1 MPATL
6 LADCPL
12 QTHYKAKKNMGL
24 YSNTV
29 RQLGD
34 SGGGQRTTAPSS
46 TSSLRIRVKPS
57 ESTDEDSVVFTDKQN
72 EGTNTEDVP
81 IKPHAFQAGAD
92 SATESEAGGS
102 EADDAEE
109 TPSKESAGEG
119 EDEAP
124 EGRSEGE
131 DTDLKESGKQKPPRP
146 SLRAQQTAAKEAA
159 SDEQTA
165 AEEAASD
172 EQTAEEEAARPAA
185 AVPSATEALQKK
197 DRNAELPP
205 VTAGASGKQELPDLE
220 EEASD
225 KETKTVIR
233 EHEEPKG
240 PNRSL
245 AREVLNE
252 RLKALGF
259 PFVLGKEHFT
269 VDFQHGFSLDASA
282 FDASAAESAG
292 VMHRAVSTE
301 PLIKS
306 EKSLFLAIDID
317 DQFLGTDVRLVQLTV
332 IPEACSVQAEG
343 ACKTEW
349 LLREPTPA
357 SPPHRILLLGFS
369 SPTGSKFEFDDV
381 LKQIQH
387 KPMDLDLR
395 SEPAFSAKAQRGTTL
410 EPQTQRG
417 RDKLRGGQSLG
428 QEGAVSAGISL
439 ALFFSDHAKFFEDG
453 NGKFSA
459 TPSWHGFALVSQ
471 VAGEEGLPIVDAP
484 LVVLPPNA
492 TEAQKAEALRL
503 SKEENQEI
511 DGLTTPEHGGQSPG
525 AGGRVE
531 ASTIFKY
538 VLASLLLI
546 GLFVG
551 VTVSVCSCAKP
562 SS

>member
-1 MPATL
+1 
-6 LADCPL
+6 
-12 QTHYKAKKNMGL
+12 MGFL
-24 YSNTV
+24 F
-29 RQLGD
+29 
-34 SGGGQRTTAPSS
+34 GGS
-46 TSSLRIRVKPS
+46 
-57 ESTDEDSVVFTDKQN
+57 DEDSVVFTDKQN

-428 QEGAVSAGISL
+428 QEGAVSAG
-439 ALFFSDHAKFFEDG
+439 AETD
-453 NGKFSA
+453 
-459 TPSWHGFALVSQ
+459 Q

-562 SS
+562 SKPPKTYPYPKGPQMPLALRQGHGLPSGLASCSEQPGA